1 VEEIILKKD
10 IVIPAG
16 TVFTRAPMETKR
28 YGNGHFEAGIGLSA
42 DSSGNIVYCIDDM
55 GEEFKEWFE

>member
-1 VEEIILKKD
+1 VKNIVLKKD

-16 TVFTRAPMETKR
+16 TVFTRAPRKTER
-28 YGNGHFEAGIGLSA
+28 YENGHFEAGIGLSA
-42 DSSGNIVYCIDDM
+42 DSSGSVVYCIDDM